1 MDSLIPKRHCCKREQ
16 TRSLQPLQARTGLQ
30 HRMGCTGWHVSPE
43 MMGPSGAVAPGGRA
57 QHPLPAAG
65 EGGTAS
71 RPPSP
76 AGRGKELLQAELAGQ
91 KAKSMGWEPQNPGE
105 TGAPKAA
112 LEGEGAVPL
121 QSSWY
126 LWPLWCPHG
135 AVPVTGYKSSSTGA
149 DTSVLGKRGGK
160 QSPVLPPILMHP
172 SGDQSRH
179 GVTFSWATNQHE
191 EVTTWPGDNCGVR
204 EQHWLCQQ
212 ESLGRRGCVLSIST
226 RTGHSSPCPAPSSI
240 PLSHPHSCVSLL
252 TC

>member
-1 MDSLIPKRHCCKREQ
+1 MDILIPKRHCCKREQ

-30 HRMGCTGWHVSPE
+30 QRMGCTGWHVSPE

-76 AGRGKELLQAELAGQ
+76 AGRAEELLQVELAGQ

-112 LEGEGAVPL
+112 VEGEGAVPL

-126 LWPLWCPHG
+126 LWPLRCPHG
-135 AVPVTGYKSSSTGA
+135 AVPVTHPQ
-149 DTSVLGKRGGK
+149 VL
-160 QSPVLPPILMHP
+160 VLTHLCWGREVGN
-172 SGDQSRH
+172 SLL
-179 GVTFSWATNQHE
+179 FS
-191 EVTTWPGDNCGVR
+191 
-204 EQHWLCQQ
+204 L
-212 ESLGRRGCVLSIST
+212 
-226 RTGHSSPCPAPSSI
+226 PSSCTR
-240 PLSHPHSCVSLL
+240 PGTDPDTVSPFLEQQ
-252 TC
+252 TSMRR